1 MSECPYE
8 SRLSAFH
15 DHELDGPMAEKL
27 QSHLDACPT
36 CNEQLQGIR
45 AVSRLLHEAPSAR
58 MSQMGVARLHAT
70 ADAAARK
77 RDVFPMFKMLSAV
90 AASILVI
97 AGAWLVE
104 MPGQTRGGSASVS
117 PLTPTLPWERTAM
130 GYRVEVQQG
139 VVPETDVAYRASNWM
154 LENLKPEKSDSGT

>member
-1 MSECPYE
+1 MSECPYQ

-15 DHELDGPMAEKL
+15 DHELDAGMAEKL

-45 AVSRLLHEAPSAR
+45 AVSRLLHEAHSAR
-58 MSQMGVARLHAT
+58 MSQMGLARLHET
-70 ADAAARK
+70 AGAAAKK

-104 MPGQTRGGSASVS
+104 TPGQTRHVDQGVIYRASES
-117 PLTPTLPWERTAM
+117 WENVAM
-130 GYRVEVQQG
+130 GGRAEIPHG
-139 VVPETDVAYRASNWM
+139 IAPDTDVALQSEFSNWM
-154 LENLKPEKSDSGT
+154 VKNLKSDSGS